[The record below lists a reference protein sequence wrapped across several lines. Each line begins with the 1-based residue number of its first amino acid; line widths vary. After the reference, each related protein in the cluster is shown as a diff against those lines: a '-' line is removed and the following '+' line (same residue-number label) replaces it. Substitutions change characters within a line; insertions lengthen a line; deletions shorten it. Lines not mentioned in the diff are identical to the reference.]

1 MNQIVRDIRF
11 ALRQIIR
18 NPGFAAI
25 AILAVALGIGPNTA
39 IFSVVYATLLAPMP
53 YPDPDQLV
61 IVWSKINGD
70 RNGVSAGDF
79 LDWKN
84 QATAFQDMGAFTGQ
98 SFNIAT
104 KDAPE
109 QIQGQAGSATWFRM
123 LGVPMFLGPGFP
135 ADSDQP
141 GKNHVMN
148 MAHRTWVRRYASDPR
163 IIGKEIRM
171 NEELYRVV
179 GVLPQGQSDRLDSE
193 IFVPLLFKPE
203 QINHDFHWLLVLG
216 RLKPGVSIA
225 QAQEN
230 MNEVTRRIGQV
241 YPKSNKGWGA
251 KVEPLQNDFLSPDT
265 RTSLWLLLGAVSFVL
280 LIASVNVAN
289 LLLARGTARQR
300 EVAVR
305 VSIGASSAQLFRQ
318 LLTESLTLALLGGAL
333 GVALSLLLL
342 KVATALMP
350 ASTLPSE
357 ADVRLS
363 LPVLLFTLATTLITG
378 ILFGCAPA
386 WQATGVDP
394 NESLKRGGRSMSSAH
409 RGLRNALVVLEFA
422 LALSLL
428 AGAGLTVHSF
438 VNRMQVDLGIKTD
451 HTLTF
456 FLPVP
461 DGRMTKPEQINSFYR
476 ELLRRI
482 EAVPGVARASAATG
496 LPLEGTNFG
505 MPFNLAGAAV
515 SDPSSR
521 PGAGFQMSTPG
532 YFETFGVRLVK
543 GRAFT
548 ESDTAGSTP
557 VAMVNEEFVHKYLAG
572 KDPLT
577 QRVEVEQLIPG
588 VTKLGP
594 SIAWQII
601 GVFHDVQNGG
611 RLGSP
616 NRPEINVPFWQSPWP
631 GAGIAVRTGIDPDQM
646 RKSIAAAVHSLDPTL
661 PLANVRTMQE
671 VRNERFVSDRFGL
684 ILYGS
689 LAGVALLLAA
699 LGIYG
704 VMQFTVAQ
712 RIPEIGLRMA
722 LGAGQHDV
730 IGGVLKEGLAL
741 ALGGLIIGLG
751 GAFLVSRAMQSTLYG
766 TGVMD
771 WKAFGAVTAVL
782 LLAALLA
789 CCIPARRASAI
800 DPMIALR
807 EE

>member
-1 MNQIVRDIRF
+1 
-11 ALRQIIR
+11 
-18 NPGFAAI
+18 
-25 AILAVALGIGPNTA
+25 
-39 IFSVVYATLLAPMP
+39 
-53 YPDPDQLV
+53 
-61 IVWSKINGD
+61 
-70 RNGVSAGDF
+70 
-79 LDWKN
+79 
-84 QATAFQDMGAFTGQ
+84 
-98 SFNIAT
+98 
-104 KDAPE
+104 
-109 QIQGQAGSATWFRM
+109 
-123 LGVPMFLGPGFP
+123 
-135 ADSDQP
+135 
-141 GKNHVMN
+141 
-148 MAHRTWVRRYASDPR
+148 
-163 IIGKEIRM
+163 M
-171 NEELYRVV
+171 NEEIYRVV
-179 GVLPQGQSDRLDSE
+179 GVLPAGQSDRLDNE
-193 IFVPLLFKPE
+193 IFVPLTFKPE
-203 QINHDFHWLLVLG
+203 QINHDFHWILVLG

-230 MNEVTRRIGQV
+230 MNAVTKHIGDV

-265 RTSLWLLLGAVSFVL
+265 KTSLWLLLGAVSFVL

-305 VSIGASSAQLFRQ
+305 ISIGASPGQLFRQ
-318 LLTESLTLALLGGAL
+318 LLTESLTLAFLGGVL
-333 GVALSLLLL
+333 GVALSFILL
-342 KVATALMP
+342 KITMALMP
-350 ASTLPSE
+350 PSTLPSE

-363 LPVLLFTLATTLITG
+363 LPVLMFTLATTVIAG
-378 ILFGCAPA
+378 VLFGCAPA

-394 NESLKRGGRSMSSAH
+394 NENLKRGGRSVSSGH
-409 RGLRNALVVLEFA
+409 RGLRNALVVVEFA

-438 VNRMQVDLGIKTD
+438 MNRMKVDLGVKTD
-451 HTLTF
+451 HILTF

-461 DGRMTKPEQINSFYR
+461 DGRLTKPEQINNFYR
-476 ELLRRI
+476 EMLRRI
-482 EAVPGVARASAATG
+482 EAVPGVTRASASTG
-496 LPLEGTNFG
+496 LPLEGTGFG

-515 SDPSSR
+515 ADPSSR

-532 YFETFGVRLVK
+532 YFETFGVHLVK
-543 GRAFT
+543 GRLFT
-548 ESDTAGSTP
+548 EQDTATSTP
-557 VAMVNEEFVHKYLAG
+557 VALVNEEFVHKYLSG
-572 KDPLT
+572 KDALT

-616 NRPEINVPFWQSPWP
+616 NRPEIHVPFWQSPWP

-646 RKSIAAAVHSLDPTL
+646 RKAIGAAVHSLDPTL

-671 VRNERFVSDRFGL
+671 VKAERFVSDRFGL

-699 LGIYG
+699 VGIYG

-722 LGAGQHDV
+722 LGAGQGDV
-730 IGGVLKEGLAL
+730 ITGVLREGLTL
-741 ALGGLIIGLG
+741 AVGGLIVGMG
-751 GAFLVSRAMQSTLYG
+751 GAYLVSRAMQSTLYG
-766 TGVMD
+766 TGLMD
-771 WKAFGAVTAVL
+771 WTAFGAVATIL

-789 CCIPARRASAI
+789 CYIPARRASTV